1 METLLPF
8 ANAGEHLL
16 AELGRLELVLQREIL
31 LLRAT
36 SAVSEED
43 FLGTTVSDARVD
55 ALLAVEPPLD
65 SAAERIL
72 PAVENLTA
80 QIALLTEVNRR
91 RTATAALDLP
101 LGRLQRWFELTPFE
115 LDLLLLAAA
124 PELDLRYETLFAY
137 VQNDVTRKHPT
148 IDLALKLFAES
159 LSSRLAHYATF
170 RAGNPLIRY
179 ALLTLWD
186 ESGGASDL
194 ARTLKLDR
202 RVVEFLL
209 GNDALD
215 DRLLPFVAPVD
226 PAQVTR
232 NPDLPVD
239 LLNQLRGSAD
249 QIMGGQP
256 ALLIGARG
264 MGKLAAAADLGALL
278 RVDLRHALAPER
290 SFASVIP
297 ILWREA
303 ILSGAGLYFDH
314 AEALAGDHERALAAR
329 LALASY
335 VGTPGIPVFFGSAEP
350 LTPEE
355 IGIDLPVARFEFPLP
370 DLAARRNLWTA
381 ALSRRAENLAADV
394 DAAVLANKF
403 TLTPRQ
409 IERAIAA
416 AERQAALRGST
427 VSNADDLHSA
437 ARAQSSQDLSRLAQ
451 KVEPFYRWEDLVLPA
466 KVIQQ
471 LQEICAAV
479 KYRHVVYRDWGF
491 ERKLALGRGL
501 NVLFSG
507 ASGTGKTM
515 SAQVIA
521 RDLQLDLY
529 KIDLSAVVSKYIGET
544 EKNLSRIF
552 AAAQTSGAILFFD
565 EADALFG
572 KRSEVKD
579 AHDRYANV
587 ETAYLLQKMEEY
599 EGIVMLATNLSQNL
613 DDAFARRM
621 QHAVEFPFPDADYR
635 ERIWRAAFPPDVP
648 MADDVNLKFIARQFE
663 LAGGNI
669 RNVALAASFLAAQN
683 GGVVTMPYLVRA
695 VAREYQKIG
704 KLPSQADFRNYY
716 DLIREQG

>member
-1 METLLPF
+1 MPCSPSS
-8 ANAGEHLL
+8 
-16 AELGRLELVLQREIL
+16 RRSI
-31 LLRAT
+31 
-36 SAVSEED
+36 SAVEK
-43 FLGTTVSDARVD
+43 
-55 ALLAVEPPLD
+55 
-65 SAAERIL
+65 IL
-72 PAVENLTA
+72 PAVESLNA

-91 RTATAALDLP
+91 RAATAALELP
-101 LGRLQRWFELTPFE
+101 LYRLQRWFDLAPFE

-137 VQNDVTRKHPT
+137 MQNDVNQKQPT

-159 LSSRLAHYATF
+159 LTSRLAYYATF
-170 RAGNPLIRY
+170 RAGNPLVRY
-179 ALLTLWD
+179 ALLNLWD
-186 ESGGASDL
+186 EGGGASGL

-226 PAQVTR
+226 PAQATR
-232 NPDLPVD
+232 NACLPVD
-239 LLNQLRGSAD
+239 LLDQLRGSAD
-249 QIMGGQP
+249 QIMRGLP

-264 MGKLAAAADLGALL
+264 IGKLAVAADLYALL
-278 RVDLRHALAPER
+278 RVDLQRALAPDR
-290 SFASVIP
+290 SFASLIP

-303 ILSGAGLYFDH
+303 IFSGAGLYFDH
-314 AEALAGDHERALAAR
+314 AETLASDHERAQAAR
-329 LALASY
+329 LALAGY
-335 VGTPGIPVFFGSAEP
+335 LGTSGIPVFFGSAEP
-350 LTPEE
+350 LTPEDL
-355 IGIDLPVARFEFPLP
+355 GIDLPVARFEFPLP
-370 DLAARRNLWTA
+370 DLAARRQLWTA
-381 ALSRRAENLAADV
+381 ALSNRADRQFPLAADV
-394 DAAVLANKF
+394 DPAVLANKF

-409 IERAIAA
+409 IERTIRA
-416 AERQAALRGST
+416 AERQAGLRASDAAI
-427 VSNADDLHSA
+427 SADDLHSA
-437 ARAQSSQDLSRLAQ
+437 ARAQSSQALSRLAQ
-451 KVEPFYRWEDLVLPA
+451 KVEPFYRWDDLVLPA

-491 ERKLALGRGL
+491 ERKLALGKGL
-501 NVLFSG
+501 NILFSG

-621 QHAVEFPFPDADYR
+621 HHTVEFPFPDADYR
-635 ERIWRAAFPPDVP
+635 ERIWRAIFPADVP
-648 MADDVNLKFIARQFE
+648 LADDVNLKFIARQFE

-683 GGVVTMPYLVRA
+683 GGVVTMPHLVRA